1 MLPLSEPGDPDEL
14 CRCLEAA
21 HERWQSLDRLGAVA
35 CLERAMRAA
44 EERGLHERAIRLAV
58 AIAELRDSEF
68 AETQDVDVRR
78 FRESG

>member
-1 MLPLSEPGDPDEL
+1 
-14 CRCLEAA
+14 
-21 HERWQSLDRLGAVA
+21 
-35 CLERAMRAA
+35 MRAA